1 MRVRGSEGPEG
12 LIGCLGNQ
20 GPGGGRT
27 LRKLGLLSAV
37 TSRRGT
43 SLGVRQAESGHDGE
57 SHSPAW
63 GATLPPH
70 AGKTA
75 GNGEVRGVSP
85 EGPDRLSP
93 RWKNP
98 LVSGAWGVGS
108 TGPGMATCTPAGQA
122 TNSPRSGPLVDR
134 SQANLPEAQGHLCR
148 PGLSMAPLYPQ
159 SRASSSS
166 SPGPSKPTLV
176 RPPLAL
182 CLRGVA

>member
-1 MRVRGSEGPEG
+1 MRVPGSEGPEG
-12 LIGCLGNQ
+12 RIGCLGNQ

-70 AGKTA
+70 AGQTA
-75 GNGEVRGVSP
+75 GNGEVRSVSQ

-98 LVSGAWGVGS
+98 LVSGVWGGGKH
-108 TGPGMATCTPAGQA
+108 GPSNGRHTPAGPA
-122 TNSPRSGPLVDR
+122 TNSPSSGSPVDR
-134 SQANLPEAQGHLCR
+134 SQAKLPEAQGHLCR
-148 PGLSMAPLYPQ
+148 PGLSMAPSCPQ

-166 SPGPSKPTLV
+166 SPGPSKPASV

-182 CLRGVA
+182 CLHGVA

>member
-70 AGKTA
+70 TGKMA
-75 GNGEVRGVSP
+75 GNGVNIP
-85 EGPDRLSP
+85 F
-93 RWKNP
+93 
-98 LVSGAWGVGS
+98 WGLLF
-108 TGPGMATCTPAGQA
+108 
-122 TNSPRSGPLVDR
+122 NSSWELWR
-134 SQANLPEAQGHLCR
+134 AFKQGE
-148 PGLSMAPLYPQ
+148 
-159 SRASSSS
+159 
-166 SPGPSKPTLV
+166 
-176 RPPLAL
+176 
-182 CLRGVA
+182 